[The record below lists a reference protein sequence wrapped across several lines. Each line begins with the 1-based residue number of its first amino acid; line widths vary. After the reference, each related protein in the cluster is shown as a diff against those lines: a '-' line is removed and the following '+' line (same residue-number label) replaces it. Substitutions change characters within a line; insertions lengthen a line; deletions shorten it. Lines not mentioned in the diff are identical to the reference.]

1 MDRVLVLRGSKMTRL
16 KLSSAALCIV
26 ALAVMVSGCGGDDKK
41 VKRNDSGILVAPFEG
56 QTTKVARR
64 PIAVT
69 TGADAAWVT
78 SMAGG
83 VLTKLDAETAKKD
96 GKPVEIDDA
105 PYQTLYAFD
114 RVWVAAFQNDKLF
127 QVDPETGKVIKFTK
141 TDNRPFG
148 MAAGFGSLWL
158 TSIRNQ
164 TLSRIDPATGKRVGD
179 RIKLSGTPY
188 KVTTGFGSVWV
199 TNVDTGVIDRI
210 DPDSGEIIG
219 TVRVGST
226 CDQVATAKLRD
237 LPRQESEYPIV
248 VTNCAAPAAIIAA
261 GKYIWV
267 SNLRGD
273 PVKSG
278 EATDVQVEQG
288 IPNGQVFR
296 IDPKDNSM
304 VGDPIPVPIRP
315 LAMAGDD
322 NSIWVIG
329 VETDSLLRINAQ
341 TAKRDELPI
350 AIGNAPTDVALGSGK
365 VWVTLSKDDRVA
377 SMSAAVK

>member
-1 MDRVLVLRGSKMTRL
+1 MNRARFASLMLVL
-16 KLSSAALCIV
+16 AL
-26 ALAVMVSGCGGDDKK
+26 LAGVLSGCGDDEKK
-41 VKRNDSGILVAPFEG
+41 VKRNDSGILVAPFDG
-56 QTTKVARR
+56 ATTKVARR
-64 PIAVT
+64 PISIAE
-69 TGADAAWVT
+69 GGGAAWVT

-83 VLTKLDAETAKKD
+83 VLTKLNGETAKKD

-127 QVDPETGKVIKFTK
+127 QVDPKTGKVIKFTK

-158 TSIRNQ
+158 TSIRNE
-164 TLSRIDPATGKRVGD
+164 TLSRIDPATGKRVGA

-199 TNVDTGVIDRI
+199 TDLRDGVVDRI
-210 DPDSGEIIG
+210 DPDTGKIIA
-219 TVRVGST
+219 TIRVGGPT
-226 CDQVATAKLRD
+226 CDQVATDKLEPLSAKER
-237 LPRQESEYPIV
+237 EYPIV
-248 VTNCAAPAAIIAA
+248 VTNCGSPAAIIAA
-261 GKYIWV
+261 GDHIWV
-267 SNLRGD
+267 SNLRGN
-273 PVKSG
+273 PVQKG

-296 IDPKDNSM
+296 IDPKRNEIDA
-304 VGDPIPVPIRP
+304 DPIPVPIRP

-322 NSIWVIG
+322 ESIWVIG
-329 VETDSLLRINAQ
+329 VETDSLLRIDTQ

-350 AIGNAPTDVALGSGK
+350 GIGNAPTDVALGNGK

-377 SMSAAVK
+377 SMSAAGR